1 MRILHT
7 SDWHLGQTLHQFER
21 SHEHAKFL
29 GWLLDTLVGEQIDGL
44 LIAGD
49 VFDNSNPSAAS
60 QAQFY
65 GFLTE
70 ARRRVAHLKIVV
82 TAGNHDSPGR
92 LEAPAPFLSL
102 LDACVV
108 GQTTRDGG
116 DIALDRL
123 VVPLADRDGVVAAWC
138 IAMPFLRPGDVPR
151 IEGAADPYTAGI
163 AALYR
168 QAFEHACSKRTP
180 GQAVIAIG
188 HCHLT
193 SAKVSEDSER
203 RIIIGGAE
211 ALSADVFDAQM
222 AYVALGHLH
231 LARRV
236 HALVLAMATVLHQAA
251 RHADDLVALQARA
264 DAEVVAT
271 ACSGRAVVQAQTT
284 PTRRTLLFI
293 DPVTGADKPIDVA
306 WQSALALRVTTE
318 RPRPCGYWLAPG
330 QPAAIEALVALGVQ
344 VHRVVE
350 PTPLQTES
358 WVELARGE
366 VTRPDVRGSVADGH
380 RTLLRLVVDLKP
392 EPMDAP
398 AGSHYVPLDQP
409 LANLVIAA
417 LEPDSPNS
425 YLANRLIERL
435 DAVRRVMAR
444 PAGPWLVREPVR
456 EPVRQPARE

>member
-21 SHEHAKFL
+21 GHEHGKFL
-29 GWLLDTLVGEQIDGL
+29 SWLLDTLVEEQIDGL

-231 LARRV
+231 LAQSV
-236 HALVLAMATVLHQAA
+236 G
-251 RHADDLVALQARA
+251 AD
-264 DAEVVAT
+264 
-271 ACSGRAVVQAQTT
+271 
-284 PTRRTLLFI
+284 PTRRYCGSPLPMSFSEIDYPHQVVVLDLQGEMANNIREIRIPRTVELLRVPKQPASLETVLRELQALKPPPRDEAEWPYLQVRVQLSQPEPGLRAQVEAALVGKQVRLVRI
-293 DPVTGADKPIDVA
+293 ETSYAKSSAIATVQAVTVDELN
-306 WQSALALRVTTE
+306 ALAPADFFGRLYQNRFGEAPPTE
-318 RPRPCGYWLAPG
+318 ILA
-330 QPAAIEALVALGVQ
+330 AFTELV
-344 VHRVVE
+344 
-350 PTPLQTES
+350 
-358 WVELARGE
+358 
-366 VTRPDVRGSVADGH
+366 
-380 RTLLRLVVDLKP
+380 
-392 EPMDAP
+392 
-398 AGSHYVPLDQP
+398 
-409 LANLVIAA
+409 
-417 LEPDSPNS
+417 DSPN
-425 YLANRLIERL
+425 LAG
-435 DAVRRVMAR
+435 A
-444 PAGPWLVREPVR
+444 PA
-456 EPVRQPARE
+456 